1 MSDHWRLTIRTTAP
15 GQAYSLDINSGTG
28 IDIDIDWGDGTV
40 LKYTTTGI
48 KSRTYA
54 LAGTYRVRVSG
65 SMTAG
70 NIRQDATGTYA
81 NAPKVRATSVIKGI
95 TGIANFRETLRGC
108 TNLTAVPVDT
118 FRNYP
123 AIAVS
128 GFYATF
134 QSCTGLTALPTD
146 LFRYNTALSGEGF
159 ISTFYGCAGLTAL
172 PTDLFRYNTAVST
185 QGFYET
191 FYGCTKLQ
199 LNSWIFF
206 ATGEEGTRFLNR
218 VSNLEGCFRLAAA
231 FTGTQGTAPTLWDAD
246 YGSVMTIDVA
256 PVTDWAA
263 TDIIT
268 GQTSGA
274 TCVIISKVT
283 STTYRVF
290 KNRGVFTLGEI
301 IGVTGNADKL
311 ADQGAAHPTF
321 TLIPVKANCFTGHD
335 AASLTNYGDIP
346 ADWRS

>member
-123 AIAVS
+123 AIATS
-128 GFYATF
+128 GFTSTF
-134 QSCTGLTALPTD
+134 YDCAGLTALPTD
-146 LFRYNTALSGEGF
+146 LFRYNTAVSGEGF
-159 ISTFYGCAGLTAL
+159 TSTFYGCAGLTAL
-172 PTDLFRYNTAVST
+172 PTDLFRYNTAVSAY
-185 QGFYET
+185 GFYET

>member
-123 AIAVS
+123 AIATS
-128 GFYATF
+128 GFT
-134 QSCTGLTALPTD
+134 
-146 LFRYNTALSGEGF
+146 
-159 ISTFYGCAGLTAL
+159 STFYGCAGLTAL
-172 PTDLFRYNTAVST
+172 PTDLFRYNTAVSGE
-185 QGFYET
+185 GFYET

>member
-123 AIAVS
+123 AIATS
-128 GFYATF
+128 GFT
-134 QSCTGLTALPTD
+134 
-146 LFRYNTALSGEGF
+146 
-159 ISTFYGCAGLTAL
+159 STFYGCAGLTAL
-172 PTDLFRYNTAVST
+172 PTDLFRYNTAVSAY
-185 QGFYET
+185 GFYET

-231 FTGTQGTAPTLWDAD
+231 FTGTQGTAPTLWNAD

-321 TLIPVKANCFTGHD
+321 TLIPVKANCFTGHG